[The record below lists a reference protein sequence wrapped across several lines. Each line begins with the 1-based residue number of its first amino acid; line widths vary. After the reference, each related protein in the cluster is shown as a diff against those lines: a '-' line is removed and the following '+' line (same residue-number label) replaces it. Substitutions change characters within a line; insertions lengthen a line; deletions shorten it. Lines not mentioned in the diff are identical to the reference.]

1 MGRLDRRTV
10 GICMCIALIAA
21 LAAGAL
27 VVMLGDTEGGSSAGG
42 SPDGISLTPASRADA
57 AKALRTPIRTL
68 DGRATTLGFR
78 VGHGAPTVV
87 NFFSKT
93 CVPCVT
99 EMPALERVHRSRD
112 DVRFVG
118 VDVLDSAAAA
128 RALIARTGITYE
140 PLWDRPEDLLRAV
153 GGVGLPTTLLIDGD
167 GRIVA
172 FHTGAL
178 TESALRSLIRRSF
191 G

>member
-1 MGRLDRRTV
+1 
-10 GICMCIALIAA
+10 MCIALIGA

-27 VVMLGDTEGGSSAGG
+27 VMVLAGDDAGSTPNGAA
-42 SPDGISLTPASRADA
+42 DEVSLTPAHDGDTS
-57 AKALRTPIRTL
+57 KALRTRVLTM
-68 DGRATTLGFR
+68 DGRATTLASR

-93 CVPCVT
+93 CPPCVT
-99 EMPALERVHRSRD
+99 EMPAFERVHRSRD

-118 VDVLDSAAAA
+118 IDVLDRVGPA
-128 RALIARTGITYE
+128 RELIKQTGITYE
-140 PLWDRPEDLLRAV
+140 PLRDPHQDLLRAV
-153 GGVGLPTTLLIDGD
+153 GGVGLPTTLLIDGN

-172 FHTGAL
+172 SHTGAL
-178 TESALRSLIRRSF
+178 TEAALRKLLDRKL